1 MSREPWILLVEDTPD
16 DEELTLLALEEA
28 GVRNEI
34 RVARDGA
41 EALEALFAAAP
52 AGSLELP
59 GLVLLDLKLPKV
71 HGFEVLSRIRQDER
85 TRLLPVV
92 VLTSSDLDED
102 VTRSYELG
110 VNSYVRK
117 PVEFSEFA
125 AAIRQVGLYWVLLN
139 RAPEGRKQC

>member
-1 MSREPWILLVEDTPD
+1 MSRDPWILLVEDTPD

-28 GVRNEI
+28 GLRNEI

-41 EALEALFAAAP
+41 EALEVLLGEAGQGP
-52 AGSLELP
+52 ADLP

-71 HGFEVLSRIRQDER
+71 DGFEVLERIRRDER
-85 TRLLPVV
+85 TSLMPVV

-117 PVEFSEFA
+117 PVEFGEFA
-125 AAIRQVGLYWVLLN
+125 SAIRQVGLYWVLLN
-139 RAPEGRKQC
+139 RAPRGRRP

>member
-1 MSREPWILLVEDTPD
+1 MNREPWILLVEDTPD

-34 RVARDGA
+34 RVARDGV
-41 EALEALFAAAP
+41 EALEALFGRSGAADP
-52 AGSLELP
+52 RLP

-71 HGFEVLSRIRQDER
+71 NGFEVLERIRQDER

-117 PVEFSEFA
+117 PVEFAEFA

-139 RAPEGRKQC
+139 RAPERREGS

>member
-1 MSREPWILLVEDTPD
+1 VSRDTWILLVEDSSD
-16 DEELTLLALEEA
+16 DEELTLLALDEA

-41 EALEALFAAAP
+41 EALDVLFDSTEP
-52 AGSLELP
+52 DRGGLP
-59 GLVLLDLKLPKV
+59 GVVLLDLKLPKLD
-71 HGFEVLSRIRQDER
+71 GFEVLQRIRADGR
-85 TRLLPVV
+85 TRHLPVV
-92 VLTSSDLDED
+92 VLTSSSLDED

-117 PVEFSEFA
+117 PVEFAEFA

-139 RAPEGRKQC
+139 RAPEAPKGR